1 MILLSLVDKMTSE
14 GEEDKENNEG
24 EMSGNMEGG
33 EFGNMEGE
41 NAVPENS
48 ISS

>member
-1 MILLSLVDKMTSE
+1 MISE

-24 EMSGNMEGG
+24 EMFGNMEGG

-41 NAVPENS
+41 NVVFENL
-48 ISS
+48 IFF